1 MSFQS
6 PIAPHPAALGSW
18 LEAPVPP
25 ADPVLP
31 QDDTPA
37 GRAARTAQLAAARQ
51 TYVWNDDVASLPGV
65 PLAQSVPRDDV
76 PTLEW
81 WGLLI
86 GISLKIVRNALAVK
100 LGGVDRG
107 ELESPR
113 AQLEAALAEC
123 AAIEA
128 STAALVAPPAP
139 VRQSFLGHLVSDL
152 EAAVAHA
159 ERESRIAALEAH
171 RARLEELMRI
181 EDAAGLG
188 GQAPASL
195 DAYRALFKTL
205 PVPAIAWTFED
216 DGEFAA
222 LRVQGPNAMLIAGVG
237 GALPANFPLTE
248 AAYAAVVN
256 GDTLDAALA
265 EGRLFMLDY
274 AVLGSLDAGN
284 WGGLAKY
291 VWQPLALFAVPPG
304 GSSLV
309 PVAIQCGQD
318 PGEWPI
324 FTPSPVA
331 AEQWGWEMA
340 KLVVQV
346 ADGNYHELVAH
357 LARTH
362 LVIEGVAMATHRHLA
377 TVHPVWALLVPHFE
391 GTLFINDVA
400 AKSLIAPDGP
410 IDHIFAGTIHSTQEL
425 AVAAR
430 LDFDFTAR
438 MLPHDLA
445 ARGVGPGS
453 ALADFPY
460 RDDALLVW
468 GAIHDWVRG
477 YIGLYYA
484 SDADV
489 LADTELA
496 AWAACVAGE
505 AKVKGFGPIATR
517 AALVDACTMI
527 IFTASAQHAAVNFP
541 QKDIMAFAP
550 AVTGAGWQSAPP
562 SQTGQEKAGWLA
574 MMPPMAL
581 ALEQL
586 NVLELLGSLHYR
598 PLGDYR
604 STNAPYGPWFADPRV
619 TAPEGPLAAFQT
631 RLASIEA
638 QIVARNAQRLR
649 PYPYLQ
655 PSLIP
660 TSINI

>member
-1 MSFQS
+1 MSFES
-6 PIAPHPAALGSW
+6 TIVPHAEALC
-18 LEAPVPP
+18 APVPP
-25 ADPVLP
+25 AAPSLP
-31 QDDTPA
+31 QNDTPA
-37 GRAARTAQLAAARQ
+37 QQAARAAQLLASQQA
-51 TYVWNDDVASLPGV
+51 YVWDDAVATLPGV
-65 PLAQSVPRDDV
+65 PLAKSVPLDNL
-76 PTLEW
+76 PTLQW

-100 LGGVDRG
+100 LGGVDRS
-107 ELESPR
+107 ELDTPR
-113 AQLEAALAEC
+113 AKFEALQAEC
-123 AAIEA
+123 DAIEA
-128 STAALVAPPAP
+128 HVATLVAPATAPAP
-139 VRQSFLGHLVSDL
+139 QHESFLGHLVHDL
-152 EAAVAHA
+152 EAAVARA
-159 ERESRIAALEAH
+159 DYDTRIADLKAH
-171 RARLEELMRI
+171 KARLEELMKVD
-181 EDAAGLG
+181 DAHGLG
-188 GQAPASL
+188 AKLPASL
-195 DAYRALFKTL
+195 DSYRALFDTL
-205 PVPAIAWTFED
+205 PVPGIAWNFED

-222 LRVQGPNAMLIAGVG
+222 LRVQGPNAMLIAAVG
-237 GALPANFPLTE
+237 EALPANFPLTG
-248 AAYAAVVN
+248 AQYAAVVN
-256 GDTLDAALA
+256 GDTLADALA
-265 EGRLFMLDY
+265 DGRLFLLDY
-274 AVLGSLDAGN
+274 AVLGALQDGS

-291 VWQPLALFAVPPG
+291 SWQPLALFAVPPG
-304 GSSLV
+304 GASLV
-309 PVAIQCGQD
+309 PVAIQCGQS
-318 PGEWPI
+318 PEGWPI
-324 FTPSPVA
+324 FTPSA
-331 AEQWGWEMA
+331 HADDQWGWEMA

-357 LARTH
+357 LGRTH

-391 GTLFINDVA
+391 GTLFINEA
-400 AKSLIAPDGP
+400 AATSLIAPDGP
-410 IDHIFAGTIHSTQEL
+410 IDHIFAGTIHSTQAL

-430 LDFDFTAR
+430 LDFDFTAK

-460 RDDALLVW
+460 RDDGLLVW
-468 GAIHDWVRG
+468 EAIHSWVRG

-496 AWAACVAGE
+496 AWAACVAQE
-505 AKVKGFGPIATR
+505 AKVKGFGPIDSV

-527 IFTASAQHAAVNFP
+527 LFTASAQHAAVNFP

-550 AVTGAGWQSAPP
+550 AVTGAGWQSAPA
-562 SQTGQEKAGWLA
+562 SQGGQDKAGWLA

-604 STNAPYGPWFADPRV
+604 STNAPYAPWFADPQV
-619 TAPEGPLAAFQT
+619 TAPEGPLPQFQAH
-631 RLASIEA
+631 LASVDARIA
-638 QIVARNAQRLR
+638 ARNANRLR